1 MNKPLRIALTGN
13 IGCGKS
19 YVALLFNRRGI
30 PVFDS
35 DREAKLLYYRPDLKE
50 KIVGRFGEACY
61 LPDGTL
67 NRPHLASILFSD
79 PEALAFVEQT
89 LYPALNAYFAEWADQ
104 QEAPFVLYES
114 ALIFEKGLEGMF
126 DAVIV
131 VVASEDTRVRRVM
144 FRDHCSEEQVRQ
156 RMALQL
162 PEAEKALRANYVIL
176 HDEDDE
182 DDFLIAQIDHLV
194 LRMFQPSGLA
204 KNA

>member
-1 MNKPLRIALTGN
+1 MSKPLRAALTGN

-19 YVALLFNRRGI
+19 YVASLFRERGI

-35 DREAKLLYYRPDLKE
+35 DREAKLLYFLPEVKAR
-50 KIVGRFGEACY
+50 IVARLGEDCY
-61 LPDGTL
+61 LPDGGL
-67 NRPHLASILFSD
+67 NKRFLAHLLFSD
-79 PEALAFVEQT
+79 PGALAFVEQT
-89 LYPALNAYFAEWADQ
+89 LYPVLNDRFAEWADR

-114 ALIFEKGLEGMF
+114 ALIFEKQLETMF

-144 FRDHCSEEQVRQ
+144 LRDHCSEEEVRQ

-162 PEAEKALRANYVIL
+162 PESEKALRANYVIL

-182 DDFLIAQIDHLV
+182 DAFLTCQVNEIVSSFPTA
-194 LRMFQPSGLA
+194 SKGE
-204 KNA
+204 

>member
-1 MNKPLRIALTGN
+1 MNKPLRVALTGN

-19 YVALLFNRRGI
+19 YVALLFRNLGI

-35 DREAKLLYYRPDLKE
+35 DREAKLLYFLPEVKE
-50 KIVGRFGEACY
+50 RIVERFGADCY
-61 LPDGTL
+61 LPDGGL
-67 NRPHLASILFSD
+67 DRKRLASLLFSD
-79 PEALAFVEQT
+79 PDALAFVEQT
-89 LYPALNAYFAEWADQ
+89 LYPVLNARFAEWADG

-114 ALIFEKGLEGMF
+114 ALIFEKQLESMF

-144 FRDHCSEEQVRQ
+144 LRDHCTEEEVRQ

-162 PEAEKALRANYVIL
+162 PESEKALRANYVIL

-182 DDFLIAQIDHLV
+182 DDFLESQVKEVISSFPTTS
-194 LRMFQPSGLA
+194 RRE
-204 KNA
+204 

>member
-19 YVALLFNRRGI
+19 YVALLFRGKGI

-35 DREAKLLYYRPDLKE
+35 DREAKLLYLRPEVKARMVE
-50 KIVGRFGEACY
+50 RFGDECY
-61 LPDGTL
+61 HADGSL
-67 NRPHLASILFSD
+67 NRGRLASLLFSD

-89 LYPALNAYFAEWADQ
+89 LYPVLNSWFAEWADR

-114 ALIFEKGLEGMF
+114 ALIFEKHLESMF
-126 DAVIV
+126 DAVV
-131 VVASEDTRVRRVM
+131 VVTASDDTRLRRVM
-144 FRDHCSEEQVRQ
+144 LRDHCSEAQVRQ

-162 PEAEKALRANYVIL
+162 PETEKALRGDFVIL

-182 DDFLIAQIDHLV
+182 DAFLTAQVEEVISNV
-194 LRMFQPSGLA
+194 LRFSKPV
-204 KNA
+204 

>member
-19 YVALLFNRRGI
+19 YVASLFQRRGI

-35 DREAKLLYYRPDLKE
+35 DREAKRLYYRPDIKE
-50 KIVGRFGEACY
+50 RIVARLGDECY
-61 LPDGTL
+61 YPDGGL
-67 NRPHLASILFSD
+67 NRRHLASVLFSD

-89 LYPALNAYFAEWADQ
+89 LYPALNAWFAEWADR

-114 ALIFEKGLEGMF
+114 ALIFEKGLEAMF

-131 VVASEDTRVRRVM
+131 VTASEETRVKRVM
-144 FRDHCSEEQVRQ
+144 LRDHCTEEMVRQ

-162 PEAEKALRANYVIL
+162 PEADKAMRADKVIL
-176 HDEDDE
+176 HDWDDE
-182 DDFLIAQIDHLV
+182 DSFLISQVEEIISA
-194 LRMFQPSGLA
+194 FQRCEGQE
-204 KNA
+204 